1 LKELL
6 NIVRFLLVYQLIQAT
21 QKEFVFRAELFLKL
35 GGMIKH
41 RTYLRPS
48 GSQSLFMVAMKLLS
62 AVFRIED
69 EKNCPLYKVDERL
82 FLSEKTLACP
92 KGKEV
97 CLILVRDMTELLFKF
112 LQKQPVYQQE
122 YAGTVFNCSGCKG
135 LIKFS
140 LTGPETFPGQTPG
153 EGAVAAIESAT
164 KQFSAKLFDSPLLKV
179 ISPDELEGVSKHLR
193 EIFVEEGTVLIK
205 KGEQNLNLYIVVEGE
220 LCVEDGG
227 VHLATLGEGEL
238 CGEMSYL
245 GADEAVSTVLASK
258 KSKVLAVAGDVFGRL
273 LGNNPAVQSFMAQLL
288 ASRLRQ
294 TNAARTRDFESC
306 MSGRIDEI
314 VPAELFQIFHMHQ
327 KTGVLTLHLRGGQGK
342 VSFREGCII
351 NVEYGEM
358 RNEEAIF
365 KILGE
370 KKGLYRFTTGLSPK
384 DMRAAEI
391 GDFMMLLMEGVKRVD
406 EEQER

>member
-1 LKELL
+1 
-6 NIVRFLLVYQLIQAT
+6 
-21 QKEFVFRAELFLKL
+21 
-35 GGMIKH
+35 
-41 RTYLRPS
+41 
-48 GSQSLFMVAMKLLS
+48 MKIFS
-62 AVFRIED
+62 AIFSIEA
-69 EKNCPLYKVDERL
+69 EKNCPLYRVGERL
-82 FLSEKTLACP
+82 LLSEKTLACP
-92 KGKEV
+92 EGKEV

-112 LQKQPVYQQE
+112 LQKQPVTLAE
-122 YAGTVFNCSGCKG
+122 YSGTVFNCSGCKG

-140 LTGPETFPGQTPG
+140 LAEEETCRGQRLA
-153 EGAVAAIESAT
+153 EGAVAAIESKAT
-164 KQFSAKLFDSPLLKV
+164 QFGEKLLDCPFLKT
-179 ISPDELEGVSKHLR
+179 IHPDEFETLSANLR
-193 EIFVEEGTVLIK
+193 EIYVDEGAVLIR
-205 KGEQNLNLYIVVEGE
+205 KGEQNYNLYIVAEGE
-220 LCVEDGG
+220 LRVEDGG
-227 VHLATLGEGEL
+227 VQLATLAEGEL

-245 GADEAVSTVLASK
+245 GADLAVSTVLATK
-258 KSKVLAVAGDVFGRL
+258 KTKVLAVAGDVFGRL

-294 TNAARTRDFESC
+294 TNAARVRDFESC

-327 KTGVLTLHLRGGQGK
+327 KTGVLTLHFSGGQGK
-342 VSFREGCII
+342 VAFREGCII
-351 NVEYGEM
+351 NAEFGEK

>member
-1 LKELL
+1 MKIF
-6 NIVRFLLVYQLIQAT
+6 NAIFL
-21 QKEFVFRAELFLKL
+21 
-35 GGMIKH
+35 
-41 RTYLRPS
+41 
-48 GSQSLFMVAMKLLS
+48 
-62 AVFRIED
+62 IEA
-69 EKNCPLYKVDERL
+69 EKNCPLYKVGERL
-82 FLSEKTLACP
+82 LLSEKTLACP

-112 LQKQPVYQQE
+112 LQKQPVILAE
-122 YAGTVFNCSGCKG
+122 YAGTVFNCSGCVG

-140 LTGPETFPGQTPG
+140 LVGPETSQKKTTG
-153 EGAVAAIESAT
+153 EGAVAAIEPAGA
-164 KQFSAKLFDSPLLKV
+164 KQVGAKLLDSPLLKV
-179 ISPDELEGVSKHLR
+179 IAPDQLETLYNHFR
-193 EIFVEEGTVLIK
+193 EIFVEEGTVVIK

-220 LCVEDGG
+220 LRVEDGG
-227 VHLATLGEGEL
+227 VHLATLAEGEL

-245 GADEAVSTVLASK
+245 GADEAVSTVLATK
-258 KSKVLAVAGDVFGRL
+258 KTKVLAVAGDVFGRL
-273 LGNNPAVQSFMAQLL
+273 LGNSPAVQSFMAQLL

-294 TNAARTRDFESC
+294 TNAARARDFESC

-327 KTGVLTLHLRGGQGK
+327 KTGVLTLHFSGGQGK
-342 VSFREGCII
+342 VAFREGCII
-351 NVEYGEM
+351 NAEYGEKK
-358 RNEEAIF
+358 NEEAIF

-370 KKGLYRFTTGLSPK
+370 KKGIYRFTTGLTPK